1 MARSFHM
8 HEWFESKNT
17 AVIHECWS
25 KDGRLETEKKPTS
38 DKIITVFTA
47 AANVTLTS
55 SGKKVTKPARI
66 WSSFI
71 TIRTSF

>member
-1 MARSFHM
+1 MSVGARTGD
-8 HEWFESKNT
+8 WRRKKN
-17 AVIHECWS
+17 
-25 KDGRLETEKKPTS
+25 PTS
-38 DKIITVFTA
+38 VKIITVFTA